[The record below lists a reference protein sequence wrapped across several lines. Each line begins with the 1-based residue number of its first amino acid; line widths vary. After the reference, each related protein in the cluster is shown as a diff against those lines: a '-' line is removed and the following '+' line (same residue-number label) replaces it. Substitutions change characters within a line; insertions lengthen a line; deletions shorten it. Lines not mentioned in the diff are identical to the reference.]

1 MRKVV
6 DVMKAVLK
14 EFSGKLDGFYLAGG
28 TALSLYYFNHRE
40 SYDLDFFTKDFK
52 KELIR
57 SLVSEV
63 CDSLGLKNKLIMD
76 LNQKGRARIIQYTLS
91 IPGGT
96 RDLRLDFVEDVF
108 RLVRAPRLIDGVTIL
123 SKEDIYLRKI
133 YAVAGT
139 LGIIDEIG
147 RSQTLGGR
155 QEAKDLFDLY
165 FLSKTFVPLSLFAAK
180 YCDATEKEN
189 LVTWYRSFDRQEMK
203 LGLNEINTDK
213 EIDFRE
219 VDRHFRIE
227 IEKLLLE
234 QIP

>member
-91 IPGGT
+91 IPCGT

-108 RLVRAPRLIDGVTIL
+108 RLVRAP
-123 SKEDIYLRKI
+123 S
-133 YAVAGT
+133 
-139 LGIIDEIG
+139 
-147 RSQTLGGR
+147 
-155 QEAKDLFDLY
+155 
-165 FLSKTFVPLSLFAAK
+165 
-180 YCDATEKEN
+180 
-189 LVTWYRSFDRQEMK
+189 
-203 LGLNEINTDK
+203 
-213 EIDFRE
+213 
-219 VDRHFRIE
+219 
-227 IEKLLLE
+227 
-234 QIP
+234 